1 MNKNYKIDIANGCH
15 ISEEDAK
22 NSRARGHK
30 LWEKYFIERENFSQ
44 KEAGDLSQKAQLTLA
59 VAPSFETFRKGLLL
73 EQRELLGLD
82 D

>member
-1 MNKNYKIDIANGCH
+1 MANNYKIDRANGDY

-22 NSRARGHK
+22 NSRARGYN
-30 LWEKYFIERENFSQ
+30 LWKDYFMKKENVDKEKAR
-44 KEAGDLSQKAQLTLA
+44 DLSQKAQLTLA

-82 D
+82 N